1 MVSVATCRYRSRKP
15 VELSTV
21 AMSELSCSGP
31 GSVKAVHLDLRLWG
45 LRTLFD
51 GIAID
56 RDIEEA
62 GKAGSSRCMLDQ
74 DVQKQVAVEHRG

>member
-1 MVSVATCRYRSRKP
+1 
-15 VELSTV
+15 VELRTA
-21 AMSELSCSGP
+21 AMSELSCPGP
-31 GSVKAVHLDLRLWG
+31 GSVKAVHSSLRLWG

-51 GIAID
+51 EIAID
-56 RDIEEA
+56 DDGEEA